1 MDKTQRTRDQLR
13 IAISTRLALSS
24 ACREGI
30 EVSVFPID
38 DKGGW
43 NAAGTSLRGPVSVHA
58 ECLRLLKIVV
68 SALQAEFDL
77 APEPAHSD
85 MGRPKSQPELPHFP
99 TGESFD
105 EVAKKIT
112 QVAVTL
118 RENIAAKPSTRPPSS
133 PETTSKQYQEAGDHP
148 QEVEDHEEQAEDRQ
162 EELQPVMPPASIVEI
177 IYPEEPSGTL
187 LAPNHI
193 TVDQGR
199 ADFSE
204 FNTKVD
210 DMLTLLKESN
220 EFSGEVRDQLSA
232 EILAG
237 RTLLMAPKADPI
249 LLERFLSNP
258 LKYIAKKSSEAP
270 IGALA
275 VAMLMLLNK
284 LTSG

>member
-1 MDKTQRTRDQLR
+1 
-13 IAISTRLALSS
+13 
-24 ACREGI
+24 
-30 EVSVFPID
+30 
-38 DKGGW
+38 
-43 NAAGTSLRGPVSVHA
+43 
-58 ECLRLLKIVV
+58 VV

-77 APEPAHSD
+77 APEPTHSD
-85 MGRPKSQPELPHFP
+85 MGRPRSPLEPPQVP

-133 PETTSKQYQEAGDHP
+133 PEATPKHSREAEDHP
-148 QEVEDHEEQAEDRQ
+148 QEAEDHAQEAEDRQ
-162 EELQPVMPPASIVEI
+162 EVLQPVMPPAPIVEI

-187 LAPNHI
+187 VAPNHI

-199 ADFSE
+199 AEFSE

-210 DMLTLLKESN
+210 DMLTVLRESN
-220 EFSGEVRDQLSA
+220 DFSGEVRDQLIA

-237 RTLLMAPKADPI
+237 RTLLMAPKVDPI
-249 LLERFLSNP
+249 LLERFLSSP
-258 LKYIAKKSSEAP
+258 LKYIAKKSSEVP

-284 LTSG
+284 LTSGR